1 MQLFLEFSLPM
12 LQMREFLLILRDS
25 EGFLSELF
33 GYGLVG
39 SNSEMVLGFYVFG
52 FPTLLLKFILYFG

>member
-1 MQLFLEFSLPM
+1 MQLLLKLNFTM
-12 LQMREFLLILRDS
+12 LQMREFRLIFRDS

-39 SNSEMVLGFYVFG
+39 SHSEMVLGFYDFG
-52 FPTLLLKFILYFG
+52 FPTLLLEFILYFG